1 MKIYTKTGDKG
12 TTSVFG
18 GRRVSKTDSQI
29 EACGSIDELT
39 SVIGLVAI
47 KTEEKEKQEFLQ
59 KIQVELYQ
67 IMAVLSNAKMSI
79 IKLESSIQEFEQKID
94 NIESQYPTPTRFIL
108 PGSNE
113 FSALSHITRTICR
126 RAERAVIYF
135 FETNKEGRNLEEQR
149 SIIIRYLN
157 RLSDLFFML
166 AREYAKGKEIL
177 T

>member
-39 SVIGLVAI
+39 SIIGLVAT
-47 KTEEKEKQEFLQ
+47 KTEEKEKREFLQ

-67 IMAVLSNAKMSI
+67 IMAVLSNARMPL
-79 IKLESSIQEFEQKID
+79 IKLELSIQDFEQRID
-94 NIESQYPTPTRFIL
+94 RIETQYPTPTRFIL
-108 PGSNE
+108 PGGNE
-113 FSALSHITRTICR
+113 LSALSHITRTVCR

-135 FETNKEGRNLEEQR
+135 FETNKEGAKLEAQR
-149 SIIIRYLN
+149 TIIVQYLN